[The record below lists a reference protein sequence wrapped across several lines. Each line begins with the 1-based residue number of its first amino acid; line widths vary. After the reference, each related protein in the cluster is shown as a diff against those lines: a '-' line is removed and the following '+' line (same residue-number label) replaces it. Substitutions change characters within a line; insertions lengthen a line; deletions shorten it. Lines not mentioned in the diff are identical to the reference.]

1 MKFWAVIWQRWYV
14 EMKYFEEMF
23 FVWGSFNSLELK
35 YLVILTSCSFSATRL
50 ICCRN
55 WVFSRIR
62 FWATFTNSVFL
73 PFSVSI
79 KLSSLTLENGK
90 RFLLIWLCNT
100 TVIYLVLA
108 IHGFV
113 YLSCYICDVPR
124 YHLCRTELSQNCLQ
138 LVGNI
143 FYMDNVLPYLIS

>member
-23 FVWGSFNSLELK
+23 FVWVSFNSLELK
-35 YLVILTSCSFSATRL
+35 YLVILTSCSFSATGL
-50 ICCRN
+50 IFCRN

-62 FWATFTNSVFL
+62 FWATFTNLVFL

-90 RFLLIWLCNT
+90 RFLLKTMQYHSDLSCFSHSW
-100 TVIYLVLA
+100 
-108 IHGFV
+108 V
-113 YLSCYICDVPR
+113 YLFILL
-124 YHLCRTELSQNCLQ
+124 HLRCTPISHLSHWIESELLAN
-138 LVGNI
+138 GW
-143 FYMDNVLPYLIS
+143 

>member
-23 FVWGSFNSLELK
+23 FVWVSFNSLELK

-62 FWATFTNSVFL
+62 FWATFTNLVFL

-90 RFLLIWLCNT
+90 RFLLMT
-100 TVIYLVLA
+100 MQY
-108 IHGFV
+108 HSD
-113 YLSCYICDVPR
+113 LSCFSYSWVCLFILL
-124 YHLCRTELSQNCLQ
+124 HLRCTQISPLSHWIESELLATGWQHILH
-138 LVGNI
+138 G
-143 FYMDNVLPYLIS
+143 